1 MTWILLIRLVKVAE
15 DTRNSRDLLTWME
28 AKIKESKV
36 NIRTQ
41 GTVTLS

>member
-1 MTWILLIRLVKVAE
+1 MTQKLLIRIMKVAE

-36 NIRTQ
+36 KI
-41 GTVTLS
+41 

>member
-1 MTWILLIRLVKVAE
+1 MLMKVAE

-36 NIRTQ
+36 KIGTQ
-41 GTVTLS
+41 WHVTLS

>member
-1 MTWILLIRLVKVAE
+1 MKNILIMLLVKVAE

-36 NIRTQ
+36 KI
-41 GTVTLS
+41 GT